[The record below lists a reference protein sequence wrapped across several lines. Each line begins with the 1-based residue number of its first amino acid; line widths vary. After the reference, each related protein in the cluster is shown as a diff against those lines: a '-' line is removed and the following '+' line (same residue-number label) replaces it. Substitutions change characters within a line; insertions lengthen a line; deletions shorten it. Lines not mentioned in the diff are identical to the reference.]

1 MKRYLAAL
9 TAALCLLI
17 LAACS
22 RNAAHTA
29 ANGDDLP
36 AVIPTEAASAETDAA
51 FDEPSLRTE
60 IEPSDSEL
68 VCVTD
73 YIPDLYVELRY
84 AGTDNFTGRRIYDF
98 SDAWLRYGTVKKLHL
113 VQSALR
119 EQGFSL
125 KIWDAFRPGAAQ
137 FKLWEACPDARY
149 VADPYSGHSTHSSG
163 STLDLTIVAQDG
175 TPLPMPTDFDEFSLL
190 ADRDYGDVPAEAARS
205 AQILEDAMTAA
216 GFVPYAGEWWHFSDA
231 DAYPYEDLENL
242 PFPLNRQTI
251 FEPDCELFLPLL
263 AAPDGGTEILLQI
276 PADASFPVLG
286 WADGFARIEWQGQQG
301 YVPTASIKVRN

>member
-22 RNAAHTA
+22 RYAARSEIIAEDFPT
-29 ANGDDLP
+29 
-36 AVIPTEAASAETDAA
+36 VIPTEAAPPETTPVADAPRPRA
-51 FDEPSLRTE
+51 E

-84 AGTDNFTGRRIYDF
+84 AGTDNFTGRPIYDF
-98 SDAWLRYGTVKKLHL
+98 SDAWLRYGTVKKLQF
-113 VQSALR
+113 VQDALR

-149 VADPYSGHSTHSSG
+149 VADPYTGHSTHSSG
-163 STLDLTIVAQDG
+163 STLDLTLVNRDG
-175 TPLPMPTDFDEFSLL
+175 SLLPMPTDFDEFSLL

-231 DAYPYEDLENL
+231 DSYPYKDLENL

-301 YVPTASIKVRN
+301 YVSAGDIRPKS